1 MYVPSLY
8 SMAGRTFKIGW
19 KSPNQ
24 DIFGTDMA
32 RSKNGNPSKDPPVLW
47 YLHMPFSCSGLKD
60 AKTQVQKFIALRQWL
75 EDLKVF
81 VSLTPEKSFNIT
93 NQLILYL
100 YQHYSFVAP
109 IPKL

>member
-1 MYVPSLY
+1 
-8 SMAGRTFKIGW
+8 
-19 KSPNQ
+19 
-24 DIFGTDMA
+24 
-32 RSKNGNPSKDPPVLW
+32 
-47 YLHMPFSCSGLKD
+47 MPFSCSGLKD
-60 AKTQVQKFIALRQWL
+60 AKTQVQKSIALRQWL
-75 EDLKVF
+75 EDLKVY

>member
-1 MYVPSLY
+1 
-8 SMAGRTFKIGW
+8 MAGRTFKIGW

-32 RSKNGNPSKDPPVLW
+32 RSKNGNPSKDPPALW
-47 YLHMPFSCSGLKD
+47 YLYMPFSCSGLED
-60 AKTQVQKFIALRQWL
+60 AKTQNHFTQVVQKSIALRQL
-75 EDLKVF
+75 LKDLKVY